1 MVRVDVGSLDRD
13 EGLHVLGRRS
23 QALSQQLG
31 HDLDQL
37 RVQTRVPLEL
47 LSSGQRQTG
56 REEERTALVQLW
68 QIFMSSS

>member
-47 LSSGQRQTG
+47 LSSG
-56 REEERTALVQLW
+56 
-68 QIFMSSS
+68 